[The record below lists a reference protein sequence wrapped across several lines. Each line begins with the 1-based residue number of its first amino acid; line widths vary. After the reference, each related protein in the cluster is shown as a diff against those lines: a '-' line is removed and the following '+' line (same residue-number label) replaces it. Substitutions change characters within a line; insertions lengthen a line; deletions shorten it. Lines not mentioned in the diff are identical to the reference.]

1 MSREPN
7 ANHPLNVR
15 ARHLGQE
22 RVVLAPLYDH
32 GSLSRDD
39 LYRHAGY
46 PVYFGPTV
54 DRLLASGR
62 MVIVE
67 VQHWSGD
74 IRAEYALGG
83 SQG

>member
-1 MSREPN
+1 MPRIPDIHSR
-7 ANHPLNVR
+7 LTLT
-15 ARHLGQE
+15 ARHREQDREL
-22 RVVLAPLYDH
+22 LSALDDH

-46 PVYFGPTV
+46 PYAFGQTL
-54 DRLLASGR
+54 DRLLADER
-62 MVIVE
+62 IVIVE